1 MDQLRQDLRLSLRSL
16 LRRPGFSITAIGML
30 ALGIGMNTAMFSV
43 IRGVLLEPLPYAEP
57 DRLVRLYHVNPAG
70 GVDAGD
76 FSPHDYDDIVAA
88 TSDIALASFWHA
100 PGLSMATLR
109 GDGDATLLEAAYVS
123 REFFD
128 VLGTPPVLGRYPT
141 PAEQI
146 PGADRVAVLS
156 ESLWRSSFGGAADI
170 VGRTIDLHGG
180 NYTVVGVAPAAFAY
194 PSADVAVW
202 LPLSHVTGDWIPR
215 RRGIRYLGVVGRLD
229 GTVEPATVQAELS
242 GVAERLAQ
250 AYVESNADWRTVRL
264 QSVGEELLGSVR
276 TPLLVLAGSVM
287 LVLLIVCANLVNLLL
302 ARATSRSNELA
313 IRAAL
318 GAGRARIARQL
329 VTENVVLALAG
340 GIAGVLCAVWI
351 TSLMTGLAGAELPRS
366 QNVGIDASAFGFA
379 LLLSLLTGVLT
390 ALMPAW
396 RAGLVTGAVLRDGG
410 TRGTTEGRSRRNV
423 RGMLVAA
430 EMTLAFVLVV
440 GAGLMLRSLDQL
452 TNVNPGFDADN
463 VLAVSLTLSSERVS
477 SLEASLAYRAELLA
491 AISAVPGVEN
501 VGMAKSLPLAG
512 GGEPYEFTIPGRTG
526 EAALFRPEAGLQ
538 IVSPAYFEALRIPVL
553 TGRGLAAEDA
563 SLDAPGIVINRRAA
577 ERYWPGEEAAGQV
590 VMLGGQLPV
599 RIVGVVGDVRHD
611 GLHSAPAPAAYISID
626 RLPRTALR
634 FLARTTT
641 NPATLIASVR
651 AAIREVDAAQP
662 VAEIVPLRDTL
673 ARAMMRDRFL
683 TVLIGAFAGLALVL
697 AVLGI
702 YGVVAYGVSQRLQEI
717 GIRLALGADAGAVV
731 RMITL
736 QAAAWWAPGLL
747 AGLAGAIITSR
758 LLRGMVYGVSVLDPT
773 TYVIV
778 GFLLTAAALLATI
791 VPAARATPVDPAR
804 RFGAGG

>member
-1 MDQLRQDLRLSLRSL
+1 MDKLRQDLRLSLRSL
-16 LRRPGFSITAIGML
+16 RRRPGFSITAIGML
-30 ALGIGMNTAMFSV
+30 ALGIGVNTAMFSV

-57 DRLVRLYHVNPAG
+57 HALVRVYHVNPAG
-70 GVDAGD
+70 GVDAGA
-76 FSPHDYDDIVAA
+76 FSPEDYEDIVEST
-88 TSDIALASFWHA
+88 TSLALASFWHA

-141 PAEQI
+141 AGEQV

-156 ESLWRSSFGGAADI
+156 ESLWRRRFGGAADM

-180 NYTVVGVAPAAFAY
+180 SYTVVGVVPDAFAY
-194 PSADVAVW
+194 PSADVGVW
-202 LPLSHVTGDWIPR
+202 LPLSHVTDDWIPR

-229 GTVEPATVQAELS
+229 RAVEPATAQAELS
-242 GVAERLAQ
+242 GAAARLAQ
-250 AYVESNADWRTVRL
+250 AYPASNADWRSVRL
-264 QSVGEELLGSVR
+264 QPVGDELLGSVR

-302 ARATSRSNELA
+302 ARATSRANELA
-313 IRAAL
+313 VRAAL

-340 GIAGVLCAVWI
+340 GLAGVLCAVWI

-366 QNVGIDASAFGFA
+366 QNVGVDASAFGFA
-379 LLLSLLTGVLT
+379 LLLSLLTGALT

-396 RAGLVTGAVLRDGG
+396 RAGLVTGTALRDGG
-410 TRGTTEGRSRRNV
+410 TRGTTEGRSRRTL
-423 RGMLVAA
+423 RGALVAA

-452 TNVNPGFDADN
+452 TNVDPGFDPDN

-477 SLEASLAYRAELLA
+477 SLEASLAYRAELLERIA
-491 AISAVPGVEN
+491 AVPGIVE

-526 EAALFRPEAGLQ
+526 EAAVFRPQAGLQ
-538 IVSPAYFEALRIPVL
+538 IVSPAYFAALGIPVL
-553 TGRGLAAEDA
+553 TGRALAAEDA
-563 SLDAPGIVINRRAA
+563 SRDAPGIVINRSAA
-577 ERYWPGEEAAGQV
+577 QRYWPDEEATGQV
-590 VMLGGQLPV
+590 VMLGAGLPV
-599 RIVGVVGDVRHD
+599 RIAGVVGDVRHE
-611 GLHSAPAPAAYISID
+611 GLHSPPVPAAYISID
-626 RLPRTALR
+626 MMPRTSLR
-634 FLARTTT
+634 FLARTTID
-641 NPATLIASVR
+641 PAMLITSVR
-651 AAIREVDAAQP
+651 SAIRDVDAAQP

-697 AVLGI
+697 AILGI

-736 QAAAWWAPGLL
+736 QAAAWWAPGLI
-747 AGLAGAIITSR
+747 AGLAGAFVASR
-758 LLRGMVYGVSVLDPT
+758 LLRGMLYGVGVLDPM

-778 GFLLTAAALLATI
+778 GCLLTAAALLATI
-791 VPAARATPVDPAR
+791 VPAARATRVDPAR
-804 RFGAGG
+804 AFH